1 MKKIIASCLIAFTLS
16 ACGWHIR
23 GAMEMPKNL
32 SQLYVTA
39 IDSKGALITELRQL
53 LKTNRVSLVTDSEE
67 ANYSLYIL
75 EETKDR
81 RSAGVGGDALSSS
94 YEITLK
100 ANYEIQLKG
109 STETTKATAISV
121 RSFNYYTES
130 INSATQ
136 EEILLDQEMR
146 RDLAQQMLRRLNAAI
161 SNPNSTAEKHSSKTK
176 SGKAKPLETK
186 SDATNETLNGKTV
199 NGKTAP

>member
-23 GAMEMPKNL
+23 GAMEMPENL

-53 LKTNRVSLVTDSEE
+53 LKTNRISLVTNSAE
-67 ANYSLYIL
+67 ANYSLFIL

-100 ANYEIQLKG
+100 ADYEIQLKG
-109 STETTKATAISV
+109 SADTTKATAISV
-121 RSFNYYTES
+121 RSFNYNTAS

-136 EEILLDQEMR
+136 EEIILDQEMR
-146 RDLAQQMLRRLNAAI
+146 RDLAQQMLRRLHAVI
-161 SNPNSTAEKHSSKTK
+161 SNPNSQKTNL
-176 SGKAKPLETK
+176 G
-186 SDATNETLNGKTV
+186 NTV

>member
-1 MKKIIASCLIAFTLS
+1 MLPKTRLNFMNKIIASCLIAFTLS
-16 ACGWHIR
+16 ACGWHMR
-23 GAMEMPKNL
+23 GSIALPKDL

-39 IDSKGALITELRQL
+39 IDSKGALVTELRQL
-53 LKTNRVSLVTDSEE
+53 LKTNRVSLVDNSAD

-75 EETKDR
+75 EENKDR
-81 RSAGVGGDALSSS
+81 RTAGVGGDALSSS

-100 ANYEIQLKG
+100 ADYEIQLKN

-121 RSFNYYTES
+121 RSFNYNTAS

-136 EEILLDQEMR
+136 EELLLDQEMR
-146 RDLAQQMLRRLNAAI
+146 RDLAQQMLRRLNAVV
-161 SNPNSTAEKHSSKTK
+161 SNPPVSKTQ
-176 SGKAKPLETK
+176 ETK
-186 SDATNETLNGKTV
+186 PDEIQ

>member
-1 MKKIIASCLIAFTLS
+1 MNKIIASCLIALTLS

-23 GAMEMPKNL
+23 GAIDLPKDL
-32 SQLYVTA
+32 SQLYISAV
-39 IDSKGALITELRQL
+39 DSKGALMTELRQL
-53 LKTNRVSLVTDSEE
+53 LKTNRVSLVDNENE
-67 ANYSLYIL
+67 ANYSLNII

-100 ANYEIQLKG
+100 AIYEIRLKN
-109 STETTKATAISV
+109 STAVTKGTAISV
-121 RSFNYYTES
+121 RSYNYRSTS

-146 RDLAQQMLRRLNAAI
+146 RELAQQMLRQLNAVVT
-161 SNPNSTAEKHSSKTK
+161 NPPVEKNKSTGKSDSINSSEDKN
-176 SGKAKPLETK
+176 GKA
-186 SDATNETLNGKTV
+186 
-199 NGKTAP
+199 AP